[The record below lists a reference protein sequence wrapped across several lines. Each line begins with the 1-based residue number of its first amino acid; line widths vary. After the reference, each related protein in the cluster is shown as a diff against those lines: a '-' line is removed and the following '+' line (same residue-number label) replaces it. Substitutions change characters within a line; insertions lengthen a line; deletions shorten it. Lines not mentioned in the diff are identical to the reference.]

1 MYGAKASILAKAI
14 SLTQAQSVL
23 KNAMNTVDNLGK
35 NLKLNLNS
43 SKSESIFFNLSNTE
57 LDWKRSIKI
66 GDLF

>member
-66 GDLF
+66 GDFF